1 MKCLRRVLVTIPM
14 ASVMLF
20 AQQADQDAAKPA
32 ENATQPASSAQAT
45 PATQAAQPSIT
56 QAAASSAMTYKG
68 TIVNADCSQAS
79 ALTSSRSAS
88 YADRGST
95 AGGDANS
102 TSTKTSIDKNPKSV
116 YDLQHDV
123 MRHCAASS
131 KVSSFALLTDDGQFL
146 KLDDAGNTQVK
157 GSDAKTIKNM
167 KASVAGTV
175 EGDTLKVQSLT
186 KM

>member
-1 MKCLRRVLVTIPM
+1 M

-32 ENATQPASSAQAT
+32 ENATQPASSAQAA
-45 PATQAAQPSIT
+45 PATQAAQPST
-56 QAAASSAMTYKG
+56 QASASSSMTYKG

-79 ALTSSRSAS
+79 ALTSSRSAN

-95 AGGDANS
+95 EGGDAASS
-102 TSTKTSIDKNPKSV
+102 TPKANIDKNPKSV

-123 MRHCAASS
+123 MRHCTASS
-131 KVSSFALLTDDGQFL
+131 KVTSFALLTDDGQFF

-157 GSDAKTIKNM
+157 GTDAKAIKNM
-167 KASVAGTV
+167 KVSVAGSV
-175 EGDTLKVQSLT
+175 EGDILKVQSLA